1 MPFLGQDPRGPGF
14 CWHKSDTTPG
24 CWSVFESNSV
34 ILEAT
39 PKSEVRKALGAYLQQ
54 VLDKKHRALYTTL
67 SAAPDSKSSV
77 KENQKWIQIGIRG
90 SKEIHG
96 YTTIGELIRRLDFEA
111 ATKNQLRFR
120 YILRVVEL
128 LVFYRLTSLGG
139 SALTHLFDLIEQCLN
154 HVLVSCVE
162 IRSMRR
168 LLECLMA
175 SLQRQSR
182 DHIFSSKVLW
192 LRSIARVRNWQTT
205 LNQIRVPRR
214 VDFGLTL
221 SDLPWEIQHKVA
233 MSLTDDCDVI
243 SLSQVSPT
251 FNVVCE
257 ENSTW
262 KNLCYVNFSQM
273 QIRKVIR
280 EIKEGDGPPLPEMM
294 HTDGGSLPG
303 RMQTDDE
310 ASSGQVKDCSSED
323 DEPSCSEWKTIYFAL
338 KSQFELMERN
348 YQHGLLLCKCCSI
361 LFWEECGHPCIRPS
375 TDPGEVEQISPVKLL
390 TLF

>member
-14 CWHKSDTTPG
+14 CWHKSDSNTG
-24 CWSVFESNSV
+24 WNIFETNSV

-39 PKSEVRKALGAYLQQ
+39 PKSEVKKALGAYLQQ
-54 VLDKKHRALYTTL
+54 VLDKKHRSLYTTL
-67 SAAPDSKSSV
+67 TAAPDSKSSV

-96 YTTIGELIRRLDFEA
+96 YTTIGELIRRLDFEG
-111 ATKNQLRFR
+111 ATKNKLRFR

-128 LVFYRLTSLGG
+128 LVFYRLASLSG

-154 HVLVSCVE
+154 HVLVTCVE
-162 IRSMRR
+162 IRATRR
-168 LLECLMA
+168 ILDCLMA

-182 DHIFSSKVLW
+182 DRLFSSKVLW
-192 LRSIARVRNWQTT
+192 LRSMARVRHWQTT
-205 LNQIRVPRR
+205 LNHISVPRR

-233 MSLTDDCDVI
+233 MSLTDDSDVI

-251 FNVVCE
+251 FNAVCE

-262 KNLCYVNFSQM
+262 RNLCHINFSGD
-273 QIRKVIR
+273 QIAKVIVD
-280 EIKEGDGPPLPEMM
+280 IKNGDTKNPKEEEEEEVVVEEEM
-294 HTDGGSLPG
+294 DENPDQLLL
-303 RMQTDDE
+303 TDDE
-310 ASSGQVKDCSSED
+310 SCSCSTWKDC
-323 DEPSCSEWKTIYFAL
+323 YYAL
-338 KSQFELMERN
+338 KSQFEPLERD

-361 LFWEECGHPCIRPS
+361 LFWEECGHPCIRPEPDS
-375 TDPGEVEQISPVKLL
+375 GDVEQISPVKLL

>member
-14 CWHKSDTTPG
+14 CWHKSDTSTG
-24 CWSVFESNSV
+24 WNVFETNSV
-34 ILEAT
+34 ILEST

-54 VLDKKHRALYTTL
+54 VLDKKHRSLYTTL
-67 SAAPDSKSSV
+67 TAAPDSKSSV
-77 KENQKWIQIGIRG
+77 KENTKWIQIGIRG

-96 YTTIGELIRRLDFEA
+96 YTTIGELIRRLDFEG

-128 LVFYRLTSLGG
+128 LVFYRLASLSG

-154 HVLVSCVE
+154 HVLVTCVE
-162 IRSMRR
+162 IRAVRR
-168 LLECLMA
+168 VLGCLMA

-182 DHIFSSKVLW
+182 DHLFSSKVLW
-192 LRSIARVRNWQTT
+192 LRSIARVRHWQSA
-205 LNQIRVPRR
+205 LNHISVPRR

-233 MSLTDDCDVI
+233 MSLTDDSDVI

-251 FNVVCE
+251 FNSICE

-262 KNLCYVNFSQM
+262 RNLCNVNFSKE
-273 QIRKVIR
+273 QIAKVLSEMKDGQIP
-280 EIKEGDGPPLPEMM
+280 KEEMEVDETTAKQPE
-294 HTDGGSLPG
+294 
-303 RMQTDDE
+303 QDE
-310 ASSGQVKDCSSED
+310 EL
-323 DEPSCSEWKTIYFAL
+323 SCSTWKEIYFYM
-338 KSQFELMERN
+338 KSQFEPMERN

-361 LFWEECGHPCIRPS
+361 LFWEECGHPCIRS
-375 TDPGEVEQISPVKLL
+375 HTDQPNETTQISPVKLL